1 MVRVRATV
9 AVKLLVSA
17 AVAAAVFYGAPVGA
31 TAANAKVDCHSDDN
45 ERRIRGCSILIET
58 PGLPSDQL
66 SIAYAMR
73 ALAYSLVGH
82 FDKGLQDYDAAL
94 AITPDFPLALNNR
107 AWSFYKLDRAAE
119 GIPDVERALKLAPDS
134 PFALDTRA
142 HIRQSMGQGEAA
154 FEDYER
160 AMRLGGKSMVKMYQ
174 CGLKA
179 QGLYFGAV
187 DGARS
192 EALRT
197 ALRTCS
203 GMRQC
208 DPLPADAECRPEVS

>member
-1 MVRVRATV
+1 MRVRYDM
-9 AVKLLVSA
+9 AVRLLAGAVVVA
-17 AVAAAVFYGAPVGA
+17 AVCCAPMRFAVAS
-31 TAANAKVDCHSDDN
+31 NAKVDCHSEDN

-66 SIAYAMR
+66 SLAYAMR

-107 AWSFYKLDRAAE
+107 AWSYYKLDRAAE
-119 GIPDVERALKLAPDS
+119 GMADVEQALKLAPDS
-134 PFALDTRA
+134 PFAFDTRA
-142 HIRQSMGQGEAA
+142 HIRQSLGQGEAA

-179 QGLYFGAV
+179 HGLYLGAV

-197 ALRTCS
+197 ALRSCS